1 MPLCQNSSTSEHGM
15 TETER
20 KTKRWTEKTAAT
32 DRRERDEVKS
42 ISLHVC
48 KQDDG
53 AEGVV
58 AKGGGGVTGKKKK
71 WYSLFGPFWTSCV
84 PAGGWGGRGGPLKV
98 RAAWGIMM

>member
-1 MPLCQNSSTSEHGM
+1 MPLRQNSSTSERRI

-48 KQDDG
+48 KQDEG

-58 AKGGGGVTGKKKK
+58 AKGGVGGHWKKKK
-71 WYSLFGPFWTSCV
+71 
-84 PAGGWGGRGGPLKV
+84 
-98 RAAWGIMM
+98 